1 MDVDLTSL
9 LVFRHVAETGSFT
22 EAGKYWKISQPSVSL
37 MVSRLESAVGLIL
50 LERSATGTRLTPAG
64 THFLVWVND
73 VCDAYLSFI
82 DGMRTVARRMDRQ
95 VSVGI
100 DQSWFGGKVR
110 ETLEQ
115 RGGISGL
122 TTSLCEIGETWWD
135 GLESSQYDVV
145 VAGRFLKT
153 GLSAA
158 IQEGVIRRERGITVA
173 WNPDFY
179 PFDPVAFS
187 FPEAMRTTVLIPDGG
202 VVTGF
207 ASFLVLWC
215 EAAYG
220 IQPANVLKFS
230 SENDAA
236 EAAAAGLGVFL
247 GPGDANRRFGP
258 LAAGLSHVRT
268 FEFLLPEAFTLGVFC
283 RSGEDSK
290 EVLSAA
296 AAIAKLAAGLFP
308 K

>member
-9 LVFRHVAETGSFT
+9 LVFRHVAESGSFT
-22 EAGKYWKISQPSVSL
+22 ETGKYWKISQPSVSL
-37 MVSRLESAVGLIL
+37 MVSGLETAVGLIL
-50 LERSATGTRLTPAG
+50 LERSASGTRLTPAG

-73 VCDAYLSFI
+73 VCDAYLTFI
-82 DGMRTVARRMDRQ
+82 DGMRTVARRMDGQ

-100 DQSWFGGKVR
+100 DRSWFGEKIR
-110 ETLEQ
+110 EALETRVPQ
-115 RGGISGL
+115 AGL
-122 TTSLCEIGETWWD
+122 SPTLCEISETWGE

-145 VAGRFLKT
+145 VAGRFLRA

-158 IQEGVIRRERGITVA
+158 IQEGTIHRERGITVA

-179 PFDPVAFS
+179 AFDPARFS

-207 ASFLVLWC
+207 ASFLVMWC

-230 SENDAA
+230 SESEAA

-247 GPGDANRRFGP
+247 GPGEANRRFGTS
-258 LAAGLSHVRT
+258 AAGLSHVRT

-283 RSGEDSK
+283 RSDESSK
-290 EVLSAA
+290 EVLSVAA
-296 AAIAKLAAGLFP
+296 SIGKLAAGLFP
-308 K
+308 R